1 MTIHNLHLKPQVF
14 TRKAFNSV
22 SFFKQET
29 RKSFFNRKA
38 SNENKQFRQTKTF
51 LII

>member
-29 RKSFFNRKA
+29 RKSFFLTEKLQMKIN
-38 SNENKQFRQTKTF
+38 SLDKQKHF
-51 LII
+51 